1 MVRGQGLI
9 SVRYLEP
16 EETKSAKPERLIDIM
31 PVGGDINVLWS
42 VEFAITKSARSPF
55 HRGVLEQISL
65 ICVPGPAWHAS
76 RRNPVIRTSD

>member
-42 VEFAITKSARSPF
+42 VEFAIYEIGTISFPPGRS
-55 HRGVLEQISL
+55 
-65 ICVPGPAWHAS
+65 
-76 RRNPVIRTSD
+76 